1 MKKHRVSKSL
11 GRECRCRWLWH
22 RFTWRASGFRDW
34 ICVLVCGFL
43 NAGVEIRAFLLQIA
57 TRGNNPSGECY
68 YRSVFS
74 FWVPFLK
81 PEKFWILDEGSG
93 AFLNDLWP
101 FFATYQSEAYKHTRF
116 LSQNDLRWKILYLR
130 TLQGIFCSPQ
140 GGLTSPRPCTPTQL
154 YSKADPG
161 TFSGYR
167 PVFSLELWLSTL
179 HCRILLHCFP
189 CPECWSWCDFMVLW
203 YFIGLRGLRVRGN
216 VGVVDK
222 DAEEK

>member
-1 MKKHRVSKSL
+1 MQKERENEKTHRVSKSL
-11 GRECRCRWLWH
+11 GRKCRCERLWR
-22 RFTWRASGFRDW
+22 RFTWRASGFRAW
-34 ICVLVCGFL
+34 MSVLVCGFL
-43 NAGVEIRAFLLQIA
+43 NAGVEIRAFLLQRA
-57 TRGNNPSGECY
+57 TRGNNPSGECC

-101 FFATYQSEAYKHTRF
+101 FFATYQSKAYKHTRF

-130 TLQGIFCSPQ
+130 TLQGIFCSPR
-140 GGLTSPRPCTPTQL
+140 GGLTSPRPCTHPQL
-154 YSKADPG
+154 CPKADPG
-161 TFSGYR
+161 TFSGCR
-167 PVFSLELWLSTL
+167 PVFFLAMAFNSALQNSPALFSMPRVVVWN
-179 HCRILLHCFP
+179 
-189 CPECWSWCDFMVLW
+189 
-203 YFIGLRGLRVRGN
+203 FIGLRGLRVRGN